1 LRFDYRR
8 RDPLTRLPTVEGTL
22 DSIEKTV
29 RERGELIILYF
40 NFDRY
45 AKIEEI
51 YGWEKLDAI
60 LDTTATTMRECLGE
74 SRLGS
79 AQVVVAFPNDDDF
92 ILFHIPEKGMEVAS
106 EAEITELTAIFQ
118 QRISRQ
124 IEELHGEDIADLF
137 DIFVGRA
144 HVHYDPKL
152 RLERQIYR
160 GIREAADASKS
171 LEHRDQAKRVS
182 DLRETLR
189 TKGLYIEYHPIVVAD
204 TQKIFGYEAL
214 ARGTIRSMRNP
225 EMMFQVAAQA
235 DLIWDLSRL
244 CRDRAVEG
252 MAELLKDGEL
262 LFMNV
267 DPTDFADPSFTEL
280 DLKVSDPRR
289 VVIEITERTAI
300 KDYPKFR
307 ARLKAFR
314 KRGYRFAVDDAG
326 SGYAGL
332 GSIANLEPDFIK
344 LDMSLINCIDTN
356 FIKQNLVETMV
367 RFANEQ
373 KAMVIA
379 EGVERA
385 EEYEMVKSLGVHLV
399 QGFFVHKPSI
409 TAPPPPPP
417 PESAPAESVQ

>member
-1 LRFDYRR
+1 VN
-8 RDPLTRLPTVEGTL
+8 RDFGQLARDAITRLPTVAATIDL
-22 DSIEKTV
+22 LRKTIQD
-29 RERGELIILYF
+29 RGEIVILFF

-51 YGWEKLDAI
+51 YGWEKLDLI
-60 LDTTATTMRECLGE
+60 LETTATAMRDTLK
-74 SRLGS
+74 SSPLGS
-79 AQVVVAFPNDDDF
+79 ARLVVSFPNDDDF
-92 ILFHIPEKGMEVAS
+92 ILLHVPEKGTEAATD
-106 EAEITELTAIFQ
+106 AEITELTALLQKNIGEE
-118 QRISRQ
+118 
-124 IEELHGEDIADLF
+124 IEKAHGEDIAALF

-144 HVHYDPKL
+144 HVIYNPKL

-160 GIREAADASKS
+160 GMREAANASKS
-171 LEHRDQAKRVS
+171 LEHRDQAKKIA

-189 TKGLYIEYHPIVVAD
+189 TSGLYIDYHPIVVAE
-204 TQKIFGYEAL
+204 TQQIFGYEAL
-214 ARGTIRSMRNP
+214 ARGTMRTMRSP
-225 EMMFQVAAQA
+225 EVMFEVAAQA

-244 CRDRAVEG
+244 CRNRAIEG
-252 MAELLKDGEL
+252 MNKLLKDGEL

-267 DPTDFADPSFTEL
+267 DPADFADPSFTDM
-280 DLKVSDPRR
+280 DLKVTDPTR

-307 ARLKAFR
+307 ERLKKFR
-314 KRGYRFAVDDAG
+314 EKGYRFAVDDAG

-367 RFANEQ
+367 RFANDQ

-385 EEYEMVKSLGVHLV
+385 EEFEMVKALGVHLV
-399 QGFFVHKPSI
+399 QGFFVHRPSR
-409 TAPPPPPP
+409 
-417 PESAPAESVQ
+417 SAPGAATLSSAGAGPG